1 MIDPLIIQI
10 ASAVATVAVAWLV
23 AEILIGLIS
32 GVARRAGASPDLIRT
47 IREVLSILWIV
58 LAAVLILSIAGI
70 ASLFSFLTLSG
81 IVGLAVSLAL
91 QNTLSN
97 IISGILLLSD
107 GALRLHDSVVYSGLK
122 GEVVRLG
129 LRSTWIRTE
138 GGDIAIVSNTF
149 LQAGPLINHSALSRL
164 EKKLK
169 V

>member
-23 AEILIGLIS
+23 AEILIRLIS
-32 GVARRAGASPDLIRT
+32 GVARRAGASSDLIRT

-97 IISGILLLSD
+97 IISGILLLSWSSAAPRF
-107 GALRLHDSVVYSGLK
+107 GCIQWAEGRGSQ
-122 GEVVRLG
+122 VRPSFNL
-129 LRSTWIRTE
+129 
-138 GGDIAIVSNTF
+138 D
-149 LQAGPLINHSALSRL
+149 PD
-164 EKKLK
+164 
-169 V
+169 